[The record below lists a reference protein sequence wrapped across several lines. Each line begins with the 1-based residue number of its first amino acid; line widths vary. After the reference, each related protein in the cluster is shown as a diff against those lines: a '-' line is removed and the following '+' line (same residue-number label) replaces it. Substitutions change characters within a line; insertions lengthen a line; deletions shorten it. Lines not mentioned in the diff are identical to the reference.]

1 MTSFMSSLSS
11 IGPEVVLTLTALALL
26 VGGAMRGERAGGLI
40 NTISIVVLVGAAI
53 LGLKSAGAETTQV
66 FGGAL
71 ILDTLALF
79 AKTAILLSAALVLLI
94 GSGFLKIEKIVKYE
108 YSILVILAT
117 LGMMVMVSANDLL
130 SLYVGLEL
138 QSLALYVLAAFNR
151 NSLRASE
158 AGLKYFVLGA
168 LSSGLLLY
176 GMSMVYGFAGTTRFA
191 GIAEAA
197 NADASVGLVIGIVF
211 VLSGLAFKISAVP
224 FHMWTPDVYQGA
236 PTPVTAFFASA
247 PKLAAI
253 TLIARLLLGP
263 FADMMDQWQ
272 QVLVALSVLS
282 MTVGY
287 FGAIMQRNIKRLM
300 AYSSIANMGYAMIAL
315 AAGSERGMEALL
327 LYMGL
332 YLITTLGMFACI
344 LAMRQSEGMVEN
356 IDDLAGLSQNR
367 RGLAISFSV
376 LLFSISGLPPMAGFF
391 GKLYIFLAAVD
402 GGLLWL
408 AIYGAVLSV
417 VGAFYYLRLVKIMW
431 FDDPA
436 PSFVPSGFV
445 LTLTAGTAAFFMLP
459 GAVWLLPALARWAG
473 AAAGSLF

>member
-1 MTSFMSSLSS
+1 MTSFMSNLSP
-11 IGPEVVLTLTALALL
+11 IGPEVALTLTALALL
-26 VGGAMRGERAGGLI
+26 VGGAMRGERAS
-40 NTISIVVLVGAAI
+40 NMISWISVAVLVGAAI
-53 LGLKSAGAETTQV
+53 FGLKSAGADPVQV

-71 ILDTLALF
+71 ILDKLALF
-79 AKTAILLSAALVLLI
+79 AKTAILLSAALVLVI
-94 GSGFLKIEKIVKYE
+94 GAGFLQIEKIIKYE
-108 YSILVILAT
+108 YAILILLAT

-130 SLYVGLEL
+130 TLYVGLEL

-151 NSLRASE
+151 SSLRASE

-176 GMSMVYGFAGTTRFA
+176 GMSMIYGFAGTTRFA
-191 GIAEAA
+191 GIADAA
-197 NADASVGLVIGIVF
+197 HLDASMGLVIGIVF

-247 PKLAAI
+247 PKFAAI
-253 TLIARLLLGP
+253 VLIARLLLGP
-263 FADMMDQWQ
+263 FADMMVQWQ

-315 AAGSERGMEALL
+315 AAGSQRGLEALL

-356 IDDLAGLSQNR
+356 IDDLAGLSQTR
-367 RGLAISFSV
+367 PGLALSFSL
-376 LLFSISGLPPMAGFF
+376 LLFSISGLPPLAGFF
-391 GKLYIFLAAVD
+391 GKLYIFLAAVE

-417 VGAFYYLRLVKIMW
+417 VGAFYYLRIVKIMW
-431 FDDPA
+431 FDEAAPA
-436 PSFVPSGFV
+436 FVTPAFV
-445 LTLTAGTAAFFMLP
+445 LPLTAGVAAFFMLP
-459 GAVWLLPALARWAG
+459 GAVWLLPALERWAQ
-473 AAAGSLF
+473 AASASLF

>member
-1 MTSFMSSLSS
+1 MTSFMSNLSS
-11 IGPEVVLTLTALALL
+11 IGPEVALTVTALLLL
-26 VGGAMRGERAGGLI
+26 VGGAMRGERASNLI
-40 NTISIVVLVGAAI
+40 SWISVAVLVGAAVF
-53 LGLKSAGAETTQV
+53 GLKSAGAEPAQV

-71 ILDTLALF
+71 ILDKLALF
-79 AKTAILLSAALVLLI
+79 AKTAILLSAALVLVI
-94 GSGFLKIEKIVKYE
+94 GAGFLQIEKIIKYE
-108 YSILVILAT
+108 YAILVLLAT
-117 LGMMVMVSANDLL
+117 LGMMIMVSANDLL
-130 SLYVGLEL
+130 TLYVGLEL
-138 QSLALYVLAAFNR
+138 QSLSLYVLAAFNR
-151 NSLRASE
+151 SSLRASE

-176 GMSMVYGFAGTTRFA
+176 GMSMIYGFAGTTRFA
-191 GIAEAA
+191 GIADAA
-197 NADASVGLVIGIVF
+197 NLDASMGLVIGIVF

-247 PKLAAI
+247 PKFAAI
-253 TLIARLLLGP
+253 VLIARLLLGP
-263 FADMMDQWQ
+263 FADMMAQWQ

-315 AAGSERGMEALL
+315 AAGSQRGLEALL

-356 IDDLAGLSQNR
+356 IDDLAGLSQSR
-367 RGLAISFSV
+367 PGLAFSFSM
-376 LLFSISGLPPMAGFF
+376 LLWSIAGLPPLAGFF

-417 VGAFYYLRLVKIMW
+417 VGAFYYLRIVKIMW

-436 PSFVPSGFV
+436 PSFVTPAFV
-445 LTLTAGTAAFFMLP
+445 LPLTAGVAAFLMLP
-459 GAVWLLPALARWAG
+459 GAVWLLPALARWAQ
-473 AAAGSLF
+473 AASASLF